1 MRLTRLLA
9 VIGLAIVAALP
20 ARAFETRASAAWVY
34 DLSSQ
39 TVLLEKNAD
48 IPLPP
53 ASMSKLMTVNLLF
66 EALRD
71 GRVTMDTTFA
81 VSARA
86 KAMGG
91 STMFIN
97 ETDRPSVRELLQGIV
112 INSGND
118 ACVAVA
124 EGLAGSEDAFA
135 RLMTERAHALG
146 MNHSMFAN
154 ASGWPHPGQRMSM
167 HDLGILAVR
176 LITEFPEYYP
186 LFSETQYNYKDRAP
200 ANAHNRNPL
209 LKLAAADWQADGLQ
223 TGHTEEAGYGLVGS
237 AVMGDRRIVFVI
249 SGLTSE
255 TERAQEAESIAN
267 WAFRQ
272 FVLKTL
278 AAKGTRLAEAPV
290 WLGAADSVG
299 LTPAEDLTLLIPATA
314 QGGITAQAVFNGPIA
329 APIKAGDQLGD
340 LVLTIPGLAEP
351 KHVPLVAETDVDQGG
366 FMVRVKAA
374 LGRLTARALQAANS

>member
-209 LKLAAADWQADGLQ
+209 LKLAAADWQADGLK

>member
-1 MRLTRLLA
+1 MRLPRLLA

-81 VSARA
+81 VSSRA

-209 LKLAAADWQADGLQ
+209 LKLAAADWQADGLK

-329 APIKAGDQLGD
+329 APIKAGDKLGD

>member
-81 VSARA
+81 VSSRA

-209 LKLAAADWQADGLQ
+209 LKLAAADWQADGLK